1 MVVPSTGTTHAR
13 TVFTALTAHGLTFGF
28 VDHAVAI
35 RVQPIKHFARTGGE
49 FISADRAITIGVE
62 LCEHSFP
69 AFAFTALTHFFEPGH
84 QGFTFGAHFLAAGVG
99 MRREFFCGQLSVAV
113 GIDLSKPAGFMGS
126 DLFAGDVSVRI
137 LIEFFKAWTRRW
149 AAMRTMMRA
158 FEFTALRWRRWGIFL
173 GICRAQ
179 SQC

>member
-99 MRREFFCGQLSVAV
+99 MRRGVV
-113 GIDLSKPAGFMGS
+113 PAGW
-126 DLFAGDVSVRI
+126 AGGTTAAERHAARLASRGAAVR
-137 LIEFFKAWTRRW
+137 APASRAARRW
-149 AAMRTMMRA
+149 P
-158 FEFTALRWRRWGIFL
+158 
-173 GICRAQ
+173 
-179 SQC
+179 